1 MTAAGAGATQ
11 PQPPVERTASE
22 WTASDGA
29 TGDQHR
35 SGGPDPAA
43 AARGRAS
50 RLRSRALLPGLLGA
64 VLALVSGAQAWWR
77 ATGEGV
83 AVAFTGTESTAG
95 LSQALGVVALAGLL
109 LVLVLRTRGRR
120 VVGVLL
126 TLAGLGIVGVG
137 ALRQRP
143 SATTV
148 RNQVREVSLAD
159 SFELAASVWP
169 YAYAG
174 TGLLVLVCGL
184 TTLLT
189 AARWPARVDRFS
201 RSAERAVGTTAD
213 DDPAEVWRAQ
223 DAGLDPTT
231 GPDVRIP
238 GPQDTMGAAED
249 RRTSPPE

>member
-1 MTAAGAGATQ
+1 MTAAGAEAGAPE
-11 PQPPVERTASE
+11 PQPPVDRTG
-22 WTASDGA
+22 SDGA
-29 TGDQHR
+29 AGDVHVPD
-35 SGGPDPAA
+35 GPDPAA
-43 AARGRAS
+43 AARTRAT

-64 VLALVSGAQAWWR
+64 VLALVSGAQPWWR

-83 AVAFTGTESTAG
+83 AVTFTGTESTAG

-126 TLAGLGIVGVG
+126 TLTGLGIVGVG

-159 SFELAASVWP
+159 SFELAASVWS

-189 AARWPARVDRFS
+189 AGRWPARVDRFS
-201 RSAERAVGTTAD
+201 RSAERAAGTTAD

-223 DAGLDPTT
+223 DAGLDPTS
-231 GPDVRIP
+231 GPDVRIA
-238 GPQDTMGAAED
+238 GPHDTMGAAED